1 MRFARL
7 AFPTVAMFLTLKVL
21 NVGAIVYA
29 QSPDT
34 LALPLYNTVE
44 LDNGMTLLLM
54 EHHELPIVSLS
65 FIVKTGSVADP
76 VGKEGVATL
85 VGDLLRKGTLS
96 RSSDQISTEL
106 DFIGARF
113 NVNAGLDYVSGSA
126 EFLRKDLRKGIELV
140 ADMVRNP
147 RFPPEEVAKLKAQ
160 HRDGLRSAKD
170 LANRVIGSYFKAY
183 LFGDHPYGRPVAG
196 DENSIGSIS
205 RDDITTFHESYYTP
219 ENTIL
224 AAVGD
229 FSIAEMQ
236 DLIEEYFAPW
246 PRNATP
252 GMAVDAPRPVREAR
266 VLLVDKPDSTQTYF
280 YIGNLGVNRTHPDR
294 VPIGVVNTF
303 FGGRFTSR
311 LNTAL
316 RVESGLT
323 YGAGSRF
330 ELLQEAGP
338 FLISSYTRNDTTE
351 EAIDM
356 ALRVLD
362 ELHEEGIP
370 PIELESVK
378 TYIKGQFPTRI
389 ETSDRLAATIA
400 QLEFYGLDAADIDN
414 YYAEVDAVSMEDVRR
429 VVQEYF
435 PLDDLVFVLV
445 GKASDVDSVVRKYAP
460 TLDTKSISDPGY

>member
-1 MRFARL
+1 MKFNR
-7 AFPTVAMFLTLKVL
+7 LTLGTAAIFL
-21 NVGAIVYA
+21 SLSVGALAYA
-29 QSPDT
+29 QNSDT
-34 LALPLYNTVE
+34 VTLPPYNTVKLE
-44 LDNGMTLLLM
+44 NGMTLLLM
-54 EHHELPIVSLS
+54 EHHEVPIVSLS

-85 VGDLLRKGTLS
+85 VGDLLRKGTQS
-96 RSSDQISTEL
+96 RSSEQISTEL

-113 NVNAGLDYVSGSA
+113 NVNAGLDYTSGNA
-126 EFLRKDLRKGIELV
+126 EFLRKDLTKGVELV
-140 ADMVRNP
+140 ADIVRNP
-147 RFPPEEVAKLKAQ
+147 TFAPEEVAKLIAQ
-160 HRDGLRSAKD
+160 HRDGLRSVKD
-170 LANRVIGSYFKAY
+170 FANRVIGPYFNAY

-205 RDDITTFHESYYTP
+205 RDDILTFHETYYTP

-229 FSIAEMQ
+229 FSITDMQ
-236 DLIEEYFAPW
+236 GLIEEHFAAW
-246 PRNATP
+246 PRHATP
-252 GMAVDAPRPVREAR
+252 GISIDEPRPVTQAR

-280 YIGNLGVNRTHPDR
+280 YIGKVGVNRTHPDR

-330 ELLQEAGP
+330 ELREHAGP
-338 FLISSYTRNDTTE
+338 FLISSYTRNESTE
-351 EAIDM
+351 EAIDL
-356 ALRVLD
+356 ALRVL
-362 ELHEEGIP
+362 ETLHEEGIG
-370 PIELESVK
+370 PIELDSVK

-389 ETSDRLAATIA
+389 ETSDRLASTIA

-414 YYAEVDAVSMEDVRR
+414 YYAEVDAVSIEDVRR
-429 VVQEYF
+429 VIQEYF

-445 GKASDVDSVVRKYAP
+445 GKASEIGSVVGKYGP
-460 TLDTKSISDPGY
+460 TLDTRSIRDPGY

>member
-7 AFPTVAMFLTLKVL
+7 SPATAVMFLAL
-21 NVGAIVYA
+21 NVGVIAYA

-34 LALPLYNTVE
+34 LTLPPYSTVT

-54 EHHELPIVSLS
+54 EHHEVPIVSLS

-85 VGDLLRKGTLS
+85 VGDLLRKGTLR
-96 RSSDQISTEL
+96 RSSEQISTEL

-113 NVNAGLDYVSGSA
+113 SVNAGLDYTSGSA
-126 EFLRKDLRKGIELV
+126 EFLRKDLTNGVELV
-140 ADMVRNP
+140 ADMVLNP
-147 RFPPEEVAKLKAQ
+147 TFVPEEVAKLIAQ
-160 HRDGLRSAKD
+160 HGDALRSAKD
-170 LANRVIGSYFKAY
+170 RANRVIGPYFKAY

-205 RDDITTFHESYYTP
+205 RDDITSFYESYYTP

-229 FSIAEMQ
+229 FAIPEMR
-236 DLIEEYFAPW
+236 DLIEEHFAAW
-246 PRNATP
+246 PQRATP
-252 GMAVDAPRPVREAR
+252 EMLIDEPRPVRGDR

-280 YIGNLGVNRTHPDR
+280 YIGNLGVSRTHPDR

-330 ELLQEAGP
+330 ELLEHAGP

-356 ALRVLD
+356 ALRVLGA
-362 ELHEEGIP
+362 LHEEGIGANQ
-370 PIELESVK
+370 LESVK

-389 ETSDRLAATIA
+389 ETSDRLASTIA

-414 YYAEVDAVSMEDVRR
+414 YYAEIDAVSMEDVRR
-429 VVQEYF
+429 VVGQYF

-445 GKASDVDSVVRKYAP
+445 GKASDIESVVRKYGP
-460 TLDTKSISDPGY
+460 TLDRKSVSDPGY